1 MFVGR
6 GDLQDGFGR
15 RNLYLLSYDILACI
29 IFGAL
34 GRTFGDMHGM
44 SGESGS
50 LPAQPS
56 RPGEERRN
64 VTTD

>member
-15 RNLYLLSYDILACI
+15 RNLYILSYDILACI

-50 LPAQPS
+50 LP
-56 RPGEERRN
+56 
-64 VTTD
+64 D